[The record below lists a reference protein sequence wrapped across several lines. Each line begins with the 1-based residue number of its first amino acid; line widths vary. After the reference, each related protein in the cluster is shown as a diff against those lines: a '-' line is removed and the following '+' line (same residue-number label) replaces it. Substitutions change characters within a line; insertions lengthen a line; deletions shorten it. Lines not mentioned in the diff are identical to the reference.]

1 MYFEASNRKFDTMT
15 LYVMLNFVQIKTTPT
30 FRLVKSVYYVLF
42 DSYQN
47 YSILT
52 WGRANKTILLPLT
65 SM

>member
-47 YSILT
+47 Y
-52 WGRANKTILLPLT
+52 
-65 SM
+65 